1 MERAR
6 KMNNSKF
13 KILSVPYVV
22 WMLIFT
28 IIPLALIIIFAF
40 TDRNV
45 GGFTFENI
53 QFAARYLPVL
63 VKSVYLA
70 AVATVIC
77 LVVSYPLA
85 YIMSKMSLNHQKTMM
100 MLVMLPMWMNFL
112 LRTYAWM
119 SILETNSGFLNKFLG
134 LLGFEPVHIMYTQ
147 GAVILGMV
155 YNYIPYMILPLYT
168 IMLKID
174 NRLIEAAQDLGCN
187 TFNVFNKVIIPLS
200 FPGITSGITM
210 TFVPAV
216 STFVISQLL
225 GGPKNNLI
233 GDLIESQ
240 FVSGGEYNPY
250 YGSAIS
256 LLLMVV
262 VFICIGIFNQFD
274 NEEMEETLK

>member
-1 MERAR
+1 
-6 KMNNSKF
+6 MNNKKF
-13 KILSVPYVV
+13 GIFTLPYLV
-22 WMLIFT
+22 WMVIFT
-28 IIPLALIIIFAF
+28 VIPLALILVFAF

-45 GGFTFENI
+45 GGFTLDNM
-53 QFAARYLPVL
+53 QYASRYLPVL
-63 VKSVYLA
+63 IKSVYLA
-70 AVATVIC
+70 AIATAIC
-77 LVVSYPLA
+77 LVISYPLA
-85 YIMSKMSLNHQKTMM
+85 YIMSKMKVNHQKMM
-100 MLVMLPMWMNFL
+100 MLLVMLPMWMNFL

-119 SILETNSGFLNKFLG
+119 TILETNSGLLNKILVFF
-134 LLGFEPVHIMYTQ
+134 GFEPVRIMYTQ

-168 IMLKID
+168 IMVKID
-174 NRLIEAAQDLGCN
+174 KHVIEAAQDLGCN
-187 TFNVFNKVIIPLS
+187 TYNVFKKVIIPLS
-200 FPGITSGITM
+200 FPGITSGVTM

-225 GGPKNNLI
+225 GGPNNALI
-233 GDLIESQ
+233 GDLIEMQ

-262 VFICIGIFNQFD
+262 VFICMGIFNQFD